1 VAETRQY
8 QKVAGGAKQV
18 VDNWK
23 PSFRI
28 DPSWEMVEVCE
39 INKETLDIVEDLEYQ
54 YIDISSVENGTGK
67 IVFGDRILEYLLTSR
82 SFTNFVLKSLCIKY
96 LHLHKILV

>member
-1 VAETRQY
+1 MAETRQY

-28 DPSWEMVEVCE
+28 DPSWEMVELGEVCE
-39 INKETLDIVEDLEYQ
+39 VNKETLDIVEDLEYQ

-82 SFTNFVLKSLCIKY
+82 SLIIFTLA
-96 LHLHKILV
+96 